1 MVCVDKP
8 DEDFDYFD
16 LNAYCGQTHVWN
28 MYSLSVDGTTRREVK
43 PNALPYQVT
52 QVTEDT
58 AYALLS
64 ECVQNTDGSWS
75 LNYQSS
81 VINFADNSVTPV
93 SNIISLSAFIH

>member
-1 MVCVDKP
+1 M
-8 DEDFDYFD
+8 
-16 LNAYCGQTHVWN
+16 
-28 MYSLSVDGTTRREVK
+28 SVDGTTRREVK
-43 PNALPYQVT
+43 LNALPYQVT